1 MGVPGV
7 ISQILST
14 ADIML
19 IVVGVGLLLL
29 GGLMATIYTGVSS
42 MVTKQFS
49 NLTGTTVT
57 DYTQTV
63 ATYVP
68 TILNMLGLT
77 LIIVAVGHIIY
88 TLLVVMKQGTGGFGV
103 PAGT

>member
-1 MGVPGV
+1 MPGL

-19 IVVGVGLLLL
+19 IVIGVGLLLL

-42 MVTKQFS
+42 MVIQQFES
-49 NLTGTTVT
+49 ITNTSVQ
-57 DYTQTV
+57 DYTSTT

-88 TLLVVMKQGTGGFGV
+88 TLLVVMKQGPGA
-103 PAGT
+103 AGLAGA

>member
-1 MGVPGV
+1 MPGL

-14 ADIML
+14 SDIML
-19 IVVGVGLLLL
+19 IVIGVGLLLL
-29 GGLMATIYTGVSS
+29 GGLTATIYVGVGAMVVSQFRNITNNTG
-42 MVTKQFS
+42 
-49 NLTGTTVT
+49 LT
-57 DYTQTV
+57 DYTTTV

-88 TLLVVMKQGTGGFGV
+88 TLLTVMKSGTSGFGA
-103 PAGT
+103 AGT

>member
-1 MGVPGV
+1 MPGL

-14 ADIML
+14 AEIML
-19 IVVGVGLLLL
+19 IVIGVGLLLL

-42 MVTKQFS
+42 MVVQQFRTIT
-49 NLTGTTVT
+49 NTTVT
-57 DYTQTV
+57 DYTSTT

-88 TLLVVMKQGTGGFGV
+88 TLLVVMKQGPGTAGVTGV
-103 PAGT
+103 